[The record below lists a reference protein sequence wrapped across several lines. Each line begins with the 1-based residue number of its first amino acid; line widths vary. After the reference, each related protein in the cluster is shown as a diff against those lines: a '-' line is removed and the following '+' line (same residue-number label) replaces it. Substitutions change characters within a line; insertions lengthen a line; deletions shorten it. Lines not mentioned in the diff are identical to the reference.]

1 MGDTGKGLLMAGI
14 ISAVAAGAALAQP
27 PPDVAAKI
35 AAIGRKVD
43 PAATAAIYAPLQKTM
58 PQPGV
63 RAERDIA
70 YGPGPKETL
79 DLFTPAAKASRPR
92 PILIFVH
99 GGGFVGGD
107 KNKAAN
113 GAASPFYDN
122 TMIWAVN
129 HGLVGINM
137 NYELAPKAQYP
148 TVQREMAEAVA
159 WARKNAAS
167 WGGDPNRI
175 VLWGHS
181 AGASHVGS
189 FVAHPETYADIPG
202 AAKPV
207 QGAVMTSGSYEFGG
221 AKDNVYFGPAATL
234 AERSSTAGL
243 IKSKVP
249 LLVAH
254 AELDPPFMVADAE
267 KLDAALTKA
276 GRGHQYLVA
285 AKHGHM
291 SESYSVG
298 TADESVSGP
307 ALAFIQKVTK

>member
-1 MGDTGKGLLMAGI
+1 MQTSLKGLVMAGI
-14 ISAVAAGAALAQP
+14 IGSLAAGAALAQP
-27 PPDVAAKI
+27 PADVAARI

-58 PQPGV
+58 PQAGIK
-63 RAERDIA
+63 AQRDIA
-70 YGPGPKETL
+70 YGPGPKEQL
-79 DLFTPAAKASRPR
+79 DLFTPDAKGGKR

-107 KNKAAN
+107 KNKA
-113 GAASPFYDN
+113 GDGQPSPFYDN
-122 TMIWAVN
+122 TMIWAVD
-129 HGLVGINM
+129 HGLIGVNM

-148 TVQREMAEAVA
+148 AVQREIAEVVA
-159 WARKNAAS
+159 WARKNAAA
-167 WGGDPNRI
+167 WGGDPDR
-175 VLWGHS
+175 VVVWGHS
-181 AGASHVGS
+181 AGAAHVGS
-189 FVAHPETYADIPG
+189 FIAHPETYADIAG

-207 QGAVMTSGSYEFGG
+207 QGAVMTSGGYEFAGP
-221 AKDNVYFGPAATL
+221 KDNVYYGPAATL

-243 IKSKVP
+243 IRSKVP

-254 AELDPPFMVADAE
+254 AELDPEFMVADAE

-276 GRGHQYLVA
+276 GRPHDYLVA
-285 AKHGHM
+285 ARHGHM

-307 ALAFIQKVTK
+307 VLAFIRKATR